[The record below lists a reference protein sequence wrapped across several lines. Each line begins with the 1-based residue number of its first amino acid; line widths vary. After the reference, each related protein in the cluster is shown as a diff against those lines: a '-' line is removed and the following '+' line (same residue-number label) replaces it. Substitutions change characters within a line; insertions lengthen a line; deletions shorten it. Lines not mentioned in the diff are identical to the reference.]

1 MFAKTAVISI
11 ALIATVVPTMSAPV
25 APAAV
30 EAREL
35 EARLSLPAGVLG
47 DLVKSLGKGLLS
59 GGAVTGLLD
68 LLGEGGSNST
78 STRRD
83 LESRAGLA
91 GILEKLVGVGGK
103 DLESVI
109 KDAILGGAASG
120 VAVEGVNAVANSTRR
135 SVGTAVVDDA
145 AAAAEKAAGTGLSGI
160 LEKLVGVGEQDIES
174 VIKNAVLGGAAS
186 GVAVEGVNAIANATR
201 RSVATTV
208 VDDAA
213 KVAEKGI
220 GSVLGNGAAD
230 GLGSALGGLGIGAII
245 SKLFGGSSTTTAAAA
260 AASPASKRA
269 LADLSDAEVNTLLEY
284 INTLNTAKSG
294 AVSSRAISSSV
305 GKGIAGL
312 VASLAA
318 TQGVESAINEVEK
331 LLKREPSF
339 DEL

>member
-25 APAAV
+25 APAAA

-120 VAVEGVNAVANSTRR
+120 VAVEGVNAVANATRR

-213 KVAEKGI
+213 KVAEKGL

-245 SKLFGGSSTTTAAAA
+245 SKLFGGSSTSTAAPA

-294 AVSSRAISSSV
+294 AVSSRALGSV

-318 TQGVESAINEVEK
+318 TQGVESAIQEVEK

-339 DEL
+339 DELD